1 MGDEKLTQPGTMLNR
16 SLWEEFRQDVKERH
30 GIVRGHLRHELENAI
45 REYINASEG
54 GDTHDRLRRLE
65 NNMEH
70 VTRQVDTLVDDSKQ
84 KKNKDSG
91 VSQTVKNRLA
101 DIESQIQR
109 EIGDA
114 DKAHVSVVNKAIE
127 DNAGSSRPT
136 LERYKEML
144 EQRHIAHE
152 WPSDDS
158 DTWWFDSEKFVRVV
172 DQQFGYHEMTE
183 RYGSEWYDS
192 MLDEI
197 EGDSNTPGFQ

>member
-158 DTWWFDSEKFVRVV
+158 DTWWFDSEKFVTVV

>member
-54 GDTHDRLRRLE
+54 GDTHDGLRRLE

-70 VTRQVDTLVDDSKQ
+70 VTRQVDTLVDDSKK